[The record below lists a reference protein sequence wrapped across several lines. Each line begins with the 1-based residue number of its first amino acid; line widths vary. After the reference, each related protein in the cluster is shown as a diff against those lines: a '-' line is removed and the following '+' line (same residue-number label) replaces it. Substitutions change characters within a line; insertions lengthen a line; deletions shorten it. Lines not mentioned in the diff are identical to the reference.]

1 MNKQK
6 RAILGV
12 IVIATLIM
20 GIAYAAVSTITLT
33 ITGNVTT
40 NAASDNFKVYFTAV
54 TQRSDETNVTA
65 SVTSGSTSATL
76 NFSGLTKK
84 NDSEFAIFEITNAS
98 NDVNAESVKVTAHD
112 VDTEII
118 QIDAIM
124 CDSTGNAIQDYAVAS
139 GAKTY
144 VKVTATLLKTP
155 TSDDTTTTI
164 SVTIDAV
171 PEQA

>member
-12 IVIATLIM
+12 IVIATLII

-76 NFSGLTKK
+76 NFLLLIALIIYARKTETEEDRYK
-84 NDSEFAIFEITNAS
+84 NEVRKIVNTYDSYISKIEDEFNM
-98 NDVNAESVKVTAHD
+98 DGY
-112 VDTEII
+112 
-118 QIDAIM
+118 QILK
-124 CDSTGNAIQDYAVAS
+124 VAS
-139 GAKTY
+139 F
-144 VKVTATLLKTP
+144 V
-155 TSDDTTTTI
+155 
-164 SVTIDAV
+164 
-171 PEQA
+171 